1 MDVEQTCYNEL
12 SRIFPPIDLDDIHTN
27 PEVRRKISKRINQIR
42 RTIRPVKVTYDTFV
56 EFTGGIG
63 HPGVCM
69 GCRDVEEFMY
79 CEPDAECYRC
89 ETCETGLVFGLEQAM
104 MLEFIDIV
112 E

>member
-12 SRIFPPIDLDDIHTN
+12 SRIFPPIDEDLDGMDRHLI
-27 PEVRRKISKRINQIR
+27 VSKRINQIR
-42 RTIRPVKVTYDTFV
+42 RTIRPVKVTYDTYV